1 MGKFTSERTQLF
13 DIINRLNVFCNHFN
27 KGLIPFYNN
36 ALSKTSLK
44 EKGFTFMKEYTSDS
58 IRNIALVSH
67 SSAGKTM
74 MAEAFL
80 HFTGATTRLGKI
92 EDGTTASDFDE
103 EEVRRQISVYTS
115 VIPVEFQNKKINI
128 LDTPGYT
135 DFVGDMIS
143 ALSVVEGAVVLVDA
157 VSGIEVGTEVAWS
170 YCDQLNL
177 PRLIVINKM
186 DRQNANFAKTYAALE
201 EFSDTRL
208 IKFNLPI
215 GEKEDY
221 KGTIDLI
228 SMKAFLGND
237 KAGTEIPA
245 EYKDEAETERMV
257 LIEAAAEGDDALLEK
272 YLESGELSPEEIKTG
287 LQGVIKDGTFIPVL
301 VAAAGSEIGLAPVL
315 NAIADYIPSPKD
327 AAPRKGMLKG
337 TEIEL
342 KAEDSGP
349 LACYVWKTTAD
360 PFVGK
365 QTFFRVFSGTVS
377 SDSKPWNSTKE
388 IEERFGSVAIMRGK
402 DSETI
407 NVIHAGDIGV
417 VPKLTETFTGNV
429 LCAKDKPITVEGPVY
444 PNALFRVAVFPKTQA
459 DSTKINS
466 ALTKLCEEDMTL
478 SWYNDPL
485 TFQTILQGMGDQHID
500 VVIRRAETKLQVGI
514 NTDIPRVPFKEA
526 ISGKGDAR
534 YRHKKQS
541 GGSGQFGEVALRVSP
556 FKDGDLDFKNDIF
569 GGAISGSYLPAI
581 EKGIRNVM
589 KEGILAGYPVSGI
602 TVSVYDGKEHPV
614 DSKPIAFEIAG
625 RGAFKEAY
633 MQANPILLEPIMNVK
648 VIVPEEYMGD
658 IMGDLN
664 GRRGRVQGMETDK
677 GRSTISAQV
686 PLAEMQRYTTQ
697 LRSMTGGRGIFTMEE
712 DRYEMV
718 PSHITEEIVAQRKK
732 QMSEEE

>member
-1 MGKFTSERTQLF
+1 
-13 DIINRLNVFCNHFN
+13 
-27 KGLIPFYNN
+27 
-36 ALSKTSLK
+36 
-44 EKGFTFMKEYTSDS
+44 MKEYTSDS

-115 VIPVEFQNKKINI
+115 IIPVEFENLKINV

-143 ALSVVEGAVVLVDA
+143 ALSIVEGAVVLVDA

-170 YCDQLNL
+170 YCEQLNL

-186 DRQNANFAKTYAALE
+186 DRPNANFAKVFAAME
-201 EFSDTRL
+201 EYSDTRL
-208 IKFNLPI
+208 IKFHLPL
-215 GEKEDY
+215 GEKEDH
-221 KGTIDLI
+221 KGTIDLV
-228 SMKAFLGND
+228 SMKAFIGNS
-237 KAGTEIPA
+237 KTGVEIPA
-245 EYKDEAETERMV
+245 EYKDEAETERMA

-272 YLESGELSPEEIKTG
+272 YLETGELSEDEIKKG
-287 LQGVIKDGTFIPVL
+287 LQSVVKAGSFIPVL
-301 VAAAGSEIGLAPVL
+301 VSAAGSQIGVAPLL
-315 NAIADYIPSPKD
+315 NAIADYMPSPLD
-327 AAPRKGMLKG
+327 APRSAQVGG
-337 TEIEL
+337 TEVQL
-342 KAEDSGP
+342 KADDAGP

-365 QTFFRVFSGTVS
+365 QTFFRVFSGTIN
-377 SDSKPWNSTKE
+377 SDSRAWNAAKG
-388 IEERFGSVAIMRGK
+388 IEERIGSISIMRGK
-402 DSETI
+402 EASGI
-407 NVIHAGDIGV
+407 KCIHAGDIGV
-417 VPKLTETFTGNV
+417 VPKLTETSTTNV
-429 LCAKDKPITVEGPVY
+429 LCNKDKVVSLPAPTY
-444 PNALFRVAVFPKTQA
+444 PNALYRVAVFPKTQA

-466 ALTKLCEEDMTL
+466 ALSKLCEEDMTL
-478 SWYNDPL
+478 SWHNDAL

-500 VVIRRAETKLQVGI
+500 VVIRRAEVKLQVGI
-514 NTDIPRVPFKEA
+514 NVDVPRVPFKEA

-541 GGSGQFGEVALRVSP
+541 GGSGQFGEVALRVEP
-556 FKDGDLDFKNDIF
+556 LKDADFEFSNDVF
-569 GGAISGSYLPAI
+569 GGSVSNSYMPAI
-581 EKGIRNVM
+581 EKGVRNVM
-589 KEGILAGYPVSGI
+589 KEGVLAGYPVSGI
-602 TVSVYDGKEHPV
+602 KVSVYDGKEHPV

-633 MQANPILLEPIMNVK
+633 MMANPILLEPIMNVK

-658 IMGDLN
+658 VMGDMN
-664 GRRGRVQGMETDK
+664 SRRGRVQGMETDK
-677 GRSTISAQV
+677 GRSTVSALV
-686 PLAEMQRYTTQ
+686 PLAEMQRYTTT

-712 DRYEMV
+712 AHYEMV
-718 PSHITEEIVAQRKK
+718 PAHITQEIVEQRKK
-732 QMSEEE
+732 DIAQQKEE

>member
-1 MGKFTSERTQLF
+1 
-13 DIINRLNVFCNHFN
+13 
-27 KGLIPFYNN
+27 
-36 ALSKTSLK
+36 
-44 EKGFTFMKEYTSDS
+44 MKEYTSDS

-115 VIPVEFQNKKINI
+115 VIPVEYQNKKINI

-170 YCDQLNL
+170 YCDQMNL

-186 DRQNANFAKTYAALE
+186 DRQNANFAKTFASLE

-228 SMKAFLGND
+228 SMKAYLGND
-237 KAGTEIPA
+237 KTGTEIPA
-245 EYKDEAETERMV
+245 ELKDEAETERMV
-257 LIEAAAEGDDALLEK
+257 LIEAAAEGDDTLLEK
-272 YLESGELSPEEIKTG
+272 YLETGELSEEEIKTG
-287 LQGVIKDGTFIPVL
+287 LKGVIKEGTFIPVL
-301 VAAAGSEIGLAPVL
+301 VSAAGSEIGLAPVL
-315 NAIADYIPSPKD
+315 NAIADYIPSPVD
-327 AAPRKGMLKG
+327 AAPRKATLNGS
-337 TEIEL
+337 EIEL
-342 KAEDSGP
+342 KADDSGP

-365 QTFFRVFSGTVS
+365 QTYFRVFSGSVTP
-377 SDSKPWNSTKE
+377 DSKVWNSTKE
-388 IEERFGSVAIMRGK
+388 MEERFGSVSVMCGK
-402 DSETI
+402 DATAVK
-407 NVIHAGDIGV
+407 VIHSGDIGV
-417 VPKLTETFTGNV
+417 VPKLTETSTGNV
-429 LCAKDKPITVEGPVY
+429 LCSKDKAIKMDGPTY

-478 SWYNDPL
+478 SWQNDPL
-485 TFQTILQGMGDQHID
+485 TTQTILQGMGDQHID

-514 NTDIPRVPFKEA
+514 DTEIPRVPFKEA
-526 ISGKGDAR
+526 INGKGDAR

-541 GGSGQFGEVALRVSP
+541 GGSGQFGEVALRVEA
-556 FKDGDLDFKNDIF
+556 FKDGDFEFKNDVF
-569 GGAISGSYLPAI
+569 GGSISSSYMPAI

-589 KEGILAGYPVSGI
+589 KEGTLAGYPISGI
-602 TVSVYDGKEHPV
+602 RVSVYDGKEHPV

-625 RGAFKEAY
+625 RGAFKEAFL
-633 MQANPILLEPIMNVK
+633 QANPILLEPIMNVR
-648 VIVPEEYMGD
+648 VMVPEEYMGD
-658 IMGDLN
+658 VMGDLN
-664 GRRGRVQGMETDK
+664 GRRGRVQGMESDK

-712 DRYEMV
+712 DHYEMV
-718 PSHITEEIVAQRKK
+718 PAHITQEIVEQRKK
-732 QMSEEE
+732 DMAQSKEE

>member
-1 MGKFTSERTQLF
+1 
-13 DIINRLNVFCNHFN
+13 
-27 KGLIPFYNN
+27 
-36 ALSKTSLK
+36 
-44 EKGFTFMKEYTSDS
+44 MKEYTSDS

-80 HFTGATTRLGKI
+80 HLTGATTRLGRI

-103 EEVRRQISVYTS
+103 EEIRRQISVYTS
-115 VIPVEFQNKKINI
+115 VIPVEYQNKKINI

-143 ALSVVEGAVVLVDA
+143 ALSVVEGALVLVDA
-157 VSGIEVGTEVAWS
+157 VSGIEVGTEVAWR
-170 YCDQLNL
+170 YCDQFNL
-177 PRLIVINKM
+177 PRIIVINKM
-186 DRQNANFAKTYAALE
+186 DRQNANYAKVFAAME
-201 EFSDTRL
+201 EYSDTRL

-228 SMKAFLGND
+228 SMKAFLGD
-237 KAGTEIPA
+237 DTTGSEIPA
-245 EYKDEAETERMV
+245 EYKDDAETERMV
-257 LIEAAAEGDDALLEK
+257 LIEAAAEGDDSLLEK
-272 YLESGELSPEEIKTG
+272 YLETGELSEDEIKLG
-287 LQGVIKDGTFIPVL
+287 LKNIIKEGTFIPVL
-301 VAAAGSEIGLAPVL
+301 VSAAGSELGVAPVL
-315 NAIADYIPSPKD
+315 NAIADYIPSPLE
-327 AAPRKGMLKG
+327 AAPRKATLDDS
-337 TEIEL
+337 EIEL
-342 KAEDSGP
+342 IAEDSGP
-349 LACYVWKTTAD
+349 VACYVWKTTAD

-365 QTFFRVFSGTVS
+365 QTFFRVLSGSVS
-377 SDSKPWNSTKE
+377 SDSKLWNSARN
-388 IEERFGSVAIMRGK
+388 IEERFGSVSVMCGNEATAVK
-402 DSETI
+402 T
-407 NVIHAGDIGV
+407 IHAGDIGV
-417 VPKLTETFTGNV
+417 VPKLSETSTGNV
-429 LCAKDKPITVEGPVY
+429 LCNKDKLITIDMPAY
-444 PNALFRVAVFPKTQA
+444 PNALYRVAVFPKTQV

-500 VVIRRAETKLQVGI
+500 VVIRRAEVKLQVGI

-526 ISGKGDAR
+526 INGKGDAR

-541 GGSGQFGEVALRVSP
+541 GGSGQFGEVALRVEA
-556 FKDGDLDFKNDIF
+556 FKDGDFEFKNNVF
-569 GGAISGSYLPAI
+569 GGSVSQSYMPAI

-589 KEGILAGYPVSGI
+589 KEGTLAGYPISGI
-602 TVSVYDGKEHPV
+602 RVSVYDGKEHPV

-625 RGAFKEAY
+625 RGAFKEAFL
-633 MQANPILLEPIMNVK
+633 QANPILLEPIMNVK
-648 VIVPEEYMGD
+648 VIIPEEYMGD

-664 GRRGRVQGMETDK
+664 GRRGRVQGMESEK

-686 PLAEMQRYTTQ
+686 PLAEMQRYTTI

-712 DRYEMV
+712 ARYEMV
-718 PSHITEEIVAQRKK
+718 PSHITQEIIDQRKK
-732 QMSEEE
+732 DASQSKEE